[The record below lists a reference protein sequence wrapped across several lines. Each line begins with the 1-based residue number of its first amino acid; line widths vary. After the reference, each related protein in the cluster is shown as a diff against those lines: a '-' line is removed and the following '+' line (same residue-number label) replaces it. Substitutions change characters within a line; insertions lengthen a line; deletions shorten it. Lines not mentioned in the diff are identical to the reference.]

1 VRRALLFLGLA
12 GLAPLLVWGMRGL
25 PAFGS
30 YPGPYGF
37 LLNQVAVAERHATDV
52 VSAVNFDYRAFD
64 TLGEEFILFTS
75 VAGAALLLRREKD
88 EQEEEDDGGETDRDS
103 RRAPPPTSDAV
114 RVFGVALV
122 GLTVAFGL
130 YMISHGAVSP
140 GGGFQGGV
148 ILATAPVA
156 VYLAAEARTFHRI
169 APKTLTEVAE
179 ASSAAAYVLVGL
191 AGLVLGVTFLGNVLP
206 LGRAGE
212 VNGAGNIQALNL
224 IVGIEVA
231 AGFVVLL
238 TVFIEEAL
246 RRRLGRERR

>member
-1 VRRALLFLGLA
+1 MRRALLFLGLA
-12 GLAPLLVWGMRGL
+12 GLAPLLLWGMRGL

-88 EQEEEDDGGETDRDS
+88 EKDEDGDDGEDRQAS
-103 RRAPPPTSDAV
+103 RAPPPMSDAV

-122 GLTVAFGL
+122 GLTVVFGL

-148 ILATAPVA
+148 ILATAPLA
-156 VYLAAEARTFHRI
+156 VYLAAEARTFRRI
-169 APKTLTEVAE
+169 APKTLTEVGE
-179 ASSAAAYVLVGL
+179 ASGAAGYVIVGL
-191 AGLVLGVTFLGNVLP
+191 IGLSLGATFLGNVLP

-224 IVGIEVA
+224 IVGVEIA
-231 AGFVVLL
+231 TGFVVLL
-238 TVFIEEAL
+238 SAFIEEAL
-246 RRRLGRERR
+246 RRRLRREDR